1 MKLKNL
7 TTPKL
12 EDTEQAEL
20 SYIADENVKM
30 ANCFIFF
37 SIYFWQTALD
47 YLEFLKQLNCQ

>member
-37 SIYFWQTALD
+37 STYFWQTALD